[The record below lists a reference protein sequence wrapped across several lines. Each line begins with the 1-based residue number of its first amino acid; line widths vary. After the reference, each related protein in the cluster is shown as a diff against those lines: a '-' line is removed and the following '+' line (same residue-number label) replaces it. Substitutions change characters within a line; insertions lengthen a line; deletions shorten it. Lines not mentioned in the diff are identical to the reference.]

1 MKAIKYL
8 VAAALMMGLSMP
20 AMAQDV
26 NYKDMLKSIE
36 ANIKSGNTTSK
47 DFDKSLKEY
56 QKEFKKDPKALVA
69 LGRQERQIEFY
80 LENHNFWDLRRWKLA
95 EKYFSVKAEG
105 FNIEARDINS
115 FATVS
120 TIMFERKFESPTQ
133 YLLPIPLS
141 DVNKNLNLVQ
151 NPGY

>member
-1 MKAIKYL
+1 MKKTIISLIAVIITTTTCAMDHDIDAQQWCRKVTMGWNLGNALESAGAGWNYEKY
-8 VAAALMMGLSMP
+8 AWENIWS
-20 AMAQDV
+20 
-26 NYKDMLKSIE
+26 KDYNEWETAWSNPKTTREMLK
-36 ANIKSGNTTSK
+36 K
-47 DFDKSLKEY
+47 
-56 QKEFKKDPKALVA
+56 
-69 LGRQERQIEFY
+69 
-80 LENHNFWDLRRWKLA
+80 
-95 EKYFSVKAEG
+95 VKAEG

>member
-1 MKAIKYL
+1 M
-8 VAAALMMGLSMP
+8 
-20 AMAQDV
+20 
-26 NYKDMLKSIE
+26 
-36 ANIKSGNTTSK
+36 
-47 DFDKSLKEY
+47 
-56 QKEFKKDPKALVA
+56 
-69 LGRQERQIEFY
+69 
-80 LENHNFWDLRRWKLA
+80 A

>member
-1 MKAIKYL
+1 MRVAELYL
-8 VAAALMMGLSMP
+8 GYAEACVETGDL
-20 AMAQDV
+20 AMAKTYLNKVRERAGIPSVEESWETIAGKTLDQ
-26 NYKDMLKSIE
+26 
-36 ANIKSGNTTSK
+36 
-47 DFDKSLKEY
+47 
-56 QKEFKKDPKALVA
+56 ALLRDIV
-69 LGRQERQIEFY
+69 RQERQIEFY